1 MTTSLSNEGYS
12 MKPEISLEG
21 KNIQTCGVDVLVES
35 LKYSSKW
42 LEQHRERIN
51 RLNVFP
57 VPDGDTGDNMLM
69 TMLGAVRAIE
79 EQAPTT
85 MAALADALEEGA
97 LMASRGNSGVIL
109 SQMIAG
115 FASVI
120 RGFDSLDVRILAE
133 AFKVASEYGFRAHSE
148 PVEGT
153 MMTVARD
160 IAKSA
165 HQAARNTNSIIDF
178 LSIIIDDARESVKAT
193 QYMLPKLQQAGVVDA
208 GGEGLVVILDGAL
221 RYFKGELLEINEDS
235 FEGADFASVDLEE
248 EDIYGYCTNFVL
260 RGHNID
266 VEEFRSKMQSMGTSV
281 LVVGTP
287 AIVKVHVHTEQP
299 GEVLSYALKFGT
311 LHQIKLDN
319 MGDQYEQNV
328 LHTRTHPSSQITT
341 GLVIVAAGQ
350 GFTRMLQREDG
361 VIVVQGGQTMN
372 PSTGEIIKAV
382 RECPADAVI
391 ILPNN
396 PNIIMSAERAVGS
409 AGKRVEVVPTK
420 SMAEGIV
427 ASMAYN
433 PSLTLEENLEN
444 IRSAIRNV
452 RSIEVTRAVRDAQVK
467 DVSVKEG
474 DYIGLLDGQ
483 IVASG
488 ADLSDVMRH
497 ILETI
502 EDLDEYELI
511 TLYRGHDLSQRDVES
526 LAEFL
531 KETFPDIAVEV
542 YDGGQPHYQIIA
554 SLE

>member
-1 MTTSLSNEGYS
+1 
-12 MKPEISLEG
+12 
-21 KNIQTCGVDVLVES
+21 
-35 LKYSSKW
+35 
-42 LEQHRERIN
+42 
-51 RLNVFP
+51 
-57 VPDGDTGDNMLM
+57 
-69 TMLGAVRAIE
+69 
-79 EQAPTT
+79 
-85 MAALADALEEGA
+85 
-97 LMASRGNSGVIL
+97 
-109 SQMIAG
+109 
-115 FASVI
+115 
-120 RGFDSLDVRILAE
+120 
-133 AFKVASEYGFRAHSE
+133 
-148 PVEGT
+148 
-153 MMTVARD
+153 
-160 IAKSA
+160 
-165 HQAARNTNSIIDF
+165 
-178 LSIIIDDARESVKAT
+178 
-193 QYMLPKLQQAGVVDA
+193 
-208 GGEGLVVILDGAL
+208 
-221 RYFKGELLEINEDS
+221 
-235 FEGADFASVDLEE
+235 
-248 EDIYGYCTNFVL
+248 
-260 RGHNID
+260 
-266 VEEFRSKMQSMGTSV
+266 
-281 LVVGTP
+281 
-287 AIVKVHVHTEQP
+287 
-299 GEVLSYALKFGT
+299 
-311 LHQIKLDN
+311 
-319 MGDQYEQNV
+319 
-328 LHTRTHPSSQITT
+328 
-341 GLVIVAAGQ
+341 
-350 GFTRMLQREDG
+350 
-361 VIVVQGGQTMN
+361 VQGGQTMN

-452 RSIEVTRAVRDAQVK
+452 KSIEVTRAVRDAQVK